1 MVAEVKTPAAAEP
14 PGPLTI
20 ADTLAGKRILV
31 TGATG
36 FLGTAL
42 VERLLR
48 SVPGCEV
55 AVLIRPTRRSDAA
68 ARLSREV
75 VRNDCFNRLR
85 DELGDGFADVVAAR
99 LKAVAGDVGRD
110 GLGLDADG
118 RRLLAS
124 CDVVVHSAATVAF
137 DAPLDTAVEVNLLGP
152 SRVATAIEDVAGT
165 RQHEHPGALP
175 THLVT
180 VSTAY
185 VAGTHQGDA
194 TETLATHAMASG
206 ARARTH
212 TTVTTEVDIG
222 AEVIA
227 ARRLRDDL
235 ESASRSPER
244 LQKFTT
250 GARAELGAAGPHLLA
265 ERTEKLREE
274 WVRTELVE
282 RGRARAQSLGWPDA
296 YAFTKALGERALVS
310 AHPDLPTTIVR
321 PSIIESALA
330 EPRPGWIR
338 GFRMA
343 EPIIVSYA
351 RGLLREFPGVP
362 EGVVDVIPVDMV
374 VAAIIAV
381 AAAGPDTGPTVYHV
395 ASSVRNP
402 LRYGQLVDLVRS
414 WFTDH
419 PLYDSDGQP
428 IMVPEWSFPGRG
440 RVQRQLQRATK
451 ALTTAE
457 RVLGTLPVRG
467 ERADLAAR
475 VEERRSQAERAL
487 GYTELY
493 GAYTETEA
501 HFRVDRLLSLW
512 GRLSRSDQDLFCFD
526 PGVISWANYVHDV
539 HLPSVV
545 EHARVRSSPRRSTVA
560 NRSDRARTAILSP
573 DRHLAAFDLENTL
586 VASNVVES
594 YAWLAGRHLPV
605 GERIRLTTRI
615 LREAPSL
622 LALDRRDRGDFLR
635 SFYRRYDG
643 APADL
648 LRTDAV
654 EMFHHLLLAKSFP
667 AGIARVRAHKALG
680 HRTVLITGALDF
692 VVEPLRPLFDEV
704 VCAQLGQDAA
714 GRLTGRLEQL
724 PPTGEAR
731 ALVLAEYATAEGL
744 DLGESVA
751 YADSASDLPLL
762 ECVGFPVAVNPE
774 ARLAAIARRR
784 GWHVEQWDKAGGGAR
799 PPLPF
804 GPVDHSVSRWWA
816 RLESVLDRVPTT
828 PSRPSPPRKAPSGA
842 AGGRRR

>member
-1 MVAEVKTPAAAEP
+1 MGTP
-14 PGPLTI
+14 
-20 ADTLAGKRILV
+20 TLPI
-31 TGATG
+31 
-36 FLGTAL
+36 
-42 VERLLR
+42 
-48 SVPGCEV
+48 
-55 AVLIRPTRRSDAA
+55 
-68 ARLSREV
+68 
-75 VRNDCFNRLR
+75 
-85 DELGDGFADVVAAR
+85 
-99 LKAVAGDVGRD
+99 
-110 GLGLDADG
+110 
-118 RRLLAS
+118 
-124 CDVVVHSAATVAF
+124 
-137 DAPLDTAVEVNLLGP
+137 
-152 SRVATAIEDVAGT
+152 
-165 RQHEHPGALP
+165 
-175 THLVT
+175 
-180 VSTAY
+180 
-185 VAGTHQGDA
+185 
-194 TETLATHAMASG
+194 
-206 ARARTH
+206 
-212 TTVTTEVDIG
+212 
-222 AEVIA
+222 
-227 ARRLRDDL
+227 
-235 ESASRSPER
+235 
-244 LQKFTT
+244 
-250 GARAELGAAGPHLLA
+250 
-265 ERTEKLREE
+265 
-274 WVRTELVE
+274 
-282 RGRARAQSLGWPDA
+282 
-296 YAFTKALGERALVS
+296 
-310 AHPDLPTTIVR
+310 TIVR

-343 EPIIVSYA
+343 EPIIVSYG

-381 AAAGPDTGPTVYHV
+381 AAAGPDPAGPTVYHV

-428 IMVPEWSFPGRG
+428 IMVPQWSFPGRG

-457 RVLGTLPVRG
+457 RVLGALPVRG

-475 VEERRSQAERAL
+475 VEERRTQAERAL

-512 GRLSRSDQDLFCFD
+512 ERLSPEDKAAFCFD
-526 PGVISWANYVHDV
+526 PGVISWPGYVHDV

-560 NRSDRARTAILSP
+560 SRSDRARTAILSP

-594 YAWLAGRHLPV
+594 YAWLASRHLPV
-605 GERIRLTTRI
+605 GERVAFTARI
-615 LREAPSL
+615 LREAPRCSP
-622 LALDRRDRGDFLR
+622 
-635 SFYRRYDG
+635 S
-643 APADL
+643 
-648 LRTDAV
+648 
-654 EMFHHLLLAKSFP
+654 
-667 AGIARVRAHKALG
+667 
-680 HRTVLITGALDF
+680 TGATGATSCAASTGATRA
-692 VVEPLRPLFDEV
+692 PPPSCCATTPSTCSITSCWPSRSRPASPG
-704 VCAQLGQDAA
+704 CAPTGPSGTAPSSSPAPSTSSSSPCDRCSTRWCAPSSA
-714 GRLTGRLEQL
+714 RTRGRYTGRLEHL

-731 ALVLAEYATAEGL
+731 ALVLAEYAAREGL

-774 ARLAAIARRR
+774 ARLATIARRR

-816 RLESVLDRVPTT
+816 RLEACSSAVGGTDARARARDGHGGLGDEGARLRAQPGALRGVTGGIGVRGIGPRRGRRPAAPDRRGTTRAARPAMAPRPSAPGRHLRVGPVHRRRAQLALLRRHRELPLRPRPRGGGHPRRHRYPRRDRARPRAAWRAASSRPARRAPRAAREAASASPSGTWPRDSRSGSAPTPAVGGRRAVSWPTT
-828 PSRPSPPRKAPSGA
+828 PSSTRCPTRSRTTT
-842 AGGRRR
+842 R